1 MTAKQELVNL
11 ISGITPERAEIALSR
26 LDSPEW
32 MESHG
37 ITSADQTL
45 IELLKAFCQSVV
57 H

>member
-1 MTAKQELVNL
+1 MTTKQELVNL